1 MTHKELAQ
9 KITRG
14 IIAKAQTQPDPVA
27 WFARAAARAY
37 YLDERAKISGD
48 ATAEL
53 FKFAGEF
60 GLLPQAMTV
69 EN

>member
-53 FKFAGEF
+53 FIFAQEF
-60 GLLPQAMTV
+60 GLLPAQMTV